1 MKAYLCKEDTDEK
14 MPSEPALDTIHEED
28 PNLSGFSDKF
38 DFCIFSWALYQLALI
53 LI

>member
-28 PNLSGFSDKF
+28 LNLSGFSENLTSVF
-38 DFCIFSWALYQLALI
+38 FHGPCINWL
-53 LI
+53 